1 MENNINFKDIL
12 KADNSFSMRYF
23 VMKFGVLPQKM
34 NFRVNYDK
42 KKFIQL
48 IFEEFKNEIEEHFF
62 EHYIESTPEDND
74 VSVDIILKG
83 VIVMIHSDYQIKLL
97 YIENTQSIINRVVEI
112 LHQCEKN
119 TIEDFAF
126 YMITNSDSGLFLKR
140 MSFEHSS
147 YELNEIYNDD
157 VIEKLTDVENF
168 IKNEKNGLMLMTGP
182 PGGGKSNLIKEL
194 IIKYKEYKF
203 IYLSLKLVNSI
214 ESTVFIDLFA
224 NHPDSIVILEDCES
238 LVTSRELGNSNIS
251 TLLNISDGLL
261 SSSIRLKFILTMNY
275 MTTTIALDDA
285 IIRPGRLRV
294 SIFFNELSISKT
306 NLLFKKIN
314 IDYVSDKPLI
324 LTNILNYNQNN
335 GMENNERKKI
345 GF

>member
-97 YIENTQSIINRVVEI
+97 YIENTQPIIDRVVEI
-112 LHQCEKN
+112 LYKCEKK

-147 YELNEIYNDD
+147 YELNDIYNDD
-157 VIEKLTDVENF
+157 VIEKLTEVENF
-168 IKNEKNGLMLMTGP
+168 IENEKNGLMVMSGQ

-194 IIKYKEYKF
+194 IIKYPKKKF
-203 IYLSLKLVNSI
+203 IYLSLKLINSI

-238 LVTSRELGNSNIS
+238 LVTSRELGNPNIS
-251 TLLNISDGLL
+251 SLLNISDGIL

-275 MTTTIALDDA
+275 MTTMDKA
-285 IIRPGRLRV
+285 IIRPGRLKV
-294 SIFFNELSISKT
+294 SISFNELSISKT

-314 IDYVSDKPLI
+314 IDYVSDKPLL
-324 LTNILNYNQNN
+324 LTNILNYNHNQKN
-335 GMENNERKKI
+335 GIENNERKKI